1 MNRILILIISLISIK
16 GFTQCQNVAVKKD
29 DMTDELRF
37 SISGLNHINLLK
49 FIEKGETTYYLKL
62 STTGNT
68 ANVSEKG
75 VILLLSDNSKIVK
88 PNIEIDVEVE
98 MGHYYGNGDYEY
110 SAFFR
115 ISELEVKQ
123 IIENPIKK
131 FRLFIY
137 DKDIS
142 DEKRTFYS
150 ETMKCIMT
158 KS

>member
-1 MNRILILIISLISIK
+1 MNRILIILISLISIK
-16 GFTQCQNVAVKKD
+16 GYTQCQNVEVEKD
-29 DMTDELRF
+29 DMTDQLT
-37 SISGLNHINLLK
+37 INIKGLNHIDLFK
-49 FIEKGETTYYLKL
+49 IIEKGETRYYLSL
-62 STTGNT
+62 TTTGST
-68 ANVSEKG
+68 VNVSEKG

-88 PNIEIDVEVE
+88 PDTEINVEVE
-98 MGHYYGNGDYEY
+98 MGHYYGNYDYEY

-115 ISELEVKQ
+115 ISELELKQ

>member
-1 MNRILILIISLISIK
+1 M
-16 GFTQCQNVAVKKD
+16 A
-29 DMTDELRF
+29 
-37 SISGLNHINLLK
+37 
-49 FIEKGETTYYLKL
+49 TY
-62 STTGNT
+62 
-68 ANVSEKG
+68 
-75 VILLLSDNSKIVK
+75 
-88 PNIEIDVEVE
+88 
-98 MGHYYGNGDYEY
+98 DYEY

-131 FRLFIY
+131 FRLYIY
-137 DKDIS
+137 DKEIP